1 MELYKVVDIESRYG
15 SNWAMFKESFLDQ
28 NSERYNEGRRFRDNH
43 PELFPQYLKGSKL
56 QALHETLGFM
66 LFEKEWQADT
76 FMQHNF
82 VFPSNVEI
90 IRVVALDTPIN
101 RNYDEACII
110 HGCGLHITNLE
121 YAKMVN
127 EKQGIFEEFDMNSG
141 ITFGRSTIS
150 FVTAYRIVVLD

>member
-15 SNWAMFKESFLDQ
+15 SNWAMFQESYQDQ

-56 QALHETLGFM
+56 QALPDTLGFM
-66 LFEKEWQADT
+66 LFEKEWQAQA
-76 FMQHNF
+76 FINGNF
-82 VFPSNVEI
+82 IFPSNIEI
-90 IRVVALDTPIN
+90 IRIAALDDPIV
-101 RNYDEACII
+101 RESYEVCII